1 MFSANQK
8 QITEQD
14 NFTNSPLGKA
24 FEKKKRKKQLKIQK
38 KIQLD
43 LMHLLKNIMILKMI
57 VS

>member
-24 FEKKKRKKQLKIQK
+24 FEKKKKKK
-38 KIQLD
+38 KKLI
-43 LMHLLKNIMILKMI
+43 NIKKY
-57 VS
+57 S

>member
-24 FEKKKRKKQLKIQK
+24 FEKKKTN
-38 KIQLD
+38 
-43 LMHLLKNIMILKMI
+43 KNN
-57 VS
+57 

>member
-24 FEKKKRKKQLKIQK
+24 FEKKNKQKQLKIQK
-38 KIQLD
+38 KI
-43 LMHLLKNIMILKMI
+43 
-57 VS
+57 

>member
-1 MFSANQK
+1 MFSSNQK

-24 FEKKKRKKQLKIQK
+24 FKKTKE